1 MGSAHINIDI
11 CPQSGCTSCI
21 GYRLTDYTW
30 RDCGCTSCIGPRHT
44 DLTDFNGCHG
54 LIRTLILELA
64 AGFWHLATGSR
75 WVLC

>member
-1 MGSAHINIDI
+1 MDALRASGHGFTW
-11 CPQSGCTSCI
+11 SGCTSCI
-21 GYRLTDYTW
+21 GHRHTDLK
-30 RDCGCTSCIGPRHT
+30 RVDALRASGPRHT
-44 DLTDFNGCHG
+44 DYTDLNGCHG